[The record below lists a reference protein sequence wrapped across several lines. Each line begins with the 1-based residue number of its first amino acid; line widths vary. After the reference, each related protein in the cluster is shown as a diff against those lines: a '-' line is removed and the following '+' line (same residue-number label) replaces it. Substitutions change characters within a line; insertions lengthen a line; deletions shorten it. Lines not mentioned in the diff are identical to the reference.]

1 MFSSPSEVTRSRF
14 PLGFNDSTLAFV
26 GAAILI
32 SGAVLW
38 TARGPNVERTDFS
51 LSYVGA
57 RIVHDGGG
65 SQLYNITLQKSLR
78 DSLFQHPVPLFFEH
92 PPFEALVLSP
102 LAAHPFRTAY
112 LVWGLTNAT
121 IWLAVILF
129 LRPYFPWPGDS
140 IGYISV
146 WLLFAPLWVALYQGQ
161 SSILLMAAFALAFI
175 LLKRQKGFAAG
186 MATGLGLFKFQF
198 VLPFVFIFLLCRKW
212 RFLCG
217 FAISALALAFAS
229 VATVGWNGLKDYG
242 GFVMTIGN
250 NPQNISFGSGVDMPT
265 IHGFVFAVLGRTISR
280 MELNI
285 FVAIF
290 SLALLA
296 WVASRWAGSLEN
308 PSIDRSFE
316 SMFSASVAA
325 SLLCGSHMFT
335 HDFSPLI
342 LPMLLTAGS
351 LSNLQIRFQAS
362 PRTRRAI
369 KLTLVLFWAFPI
381 YFLFV
386 KWHSLYLMGPI
397 LLLFVWETISIA
409 KHPLPTSEI
418 AAVTG

>member
-1 MFSSPSEVTRSRF
+1 MSSRPSEVARPRF
-14 PLGFNDSTLAFV
+14 PLGFNDSTFAFV

-32 SGAVLW
+32 FSAILW

-65 SQLYNITLQKSLR
+65 SQLYNIALQKSLR

-102 LAAHPFRTAY
+102 LAAHPFPTVY
-112 LVWGLTNAT
+112 LVWGLANAV

-129 LRPYFPWPGDS
+129 LRPYFPWPRD
-140 IGYISV
+140 IVGYISL

-161 SSILLMAAFALAFI
+161 SSILLLAAFALAFV
-175 LLKRQKGFAAG
+175 LLKRERAFAAG
-186 MATGLGLFKFQF
+186 MAISLGLFKFQF
-198 VLPFVFIFLLCRKW
+198 VLPFVFIFVLCRKW
-212 RFLCG
+212 RFLGG
-217 FAISALALAFAS
+217 FTISALVLAFAS

-242 GFVMTIGN
+242 RFVMTIGN
-250 NPQNISFGSGVDMPT
+250 NPQNISFGSGLDMPT
-265 IHGFVFAVLGRTISR
+265 IHGFVFAVLGRKMGG

-285 FVAIF
+285 VVAIF

-296 WVASRWAGSLEN
+296 WVASRWAGS
-308 PSIDRSFE
+308 PTSQGRSFD
-316 SMFSASVAA
+316 SIFSASVAA

-351 LSNLQIRFQAS
+351 PSSLQNPFPTS
-362 PRTRRAI
+362 PWTRRGI
-369 KLTLVLFWAFPI
+369 KLTVALFWMFPI
-381 YFLFV
+381 YFLLV
-386 KWHSLYLMGPI
+386 KWHCLYLMGPV
-397 LLLFVWETISIA
+397 LLLFVWGTISIA
-409 KHPLPTSEI
+409 KHPQPTSAI
-418 AAVTG
+418 AVVTS